1 MSRGLEGQT
10 RCGELKAELIAHGQH
25 TVQRL
30 LDISPQM
37 WECLT
42 VIAARQARREEARRG
57 GGLLLPTRP
66 LFLPCHEA
74 VSLHVGLACVLLGS
88 KSATCFVCAHWALRA
103 ARPEHV
109 RAARREHA
117 VRVRPRKLGW

>member
-1 MSRGLEGQT
+1 MRRAQGGADSTRLAHRTTSLGYLPPDVGVPNRYSRAPGASRGSAQ
-10 RCGELKAELIAHGQH
+10 
-25 TVQRL
+25 
-30 LDISPQM
+30 
-37 WECLT
+37 
-42 VIAARQARREEARRG
+42 G
-57 GGLLLPTRP
+57 GGDYYRDGH
-66 LFLPCHEA
+66 FFYIPCHEA